1 MSKLIYCGIP
11 NIIIIDTDI
20 KTNSIDSISI
30 LKITDTSKSFNY
42 YKEMI
47 INSLEKELKELKNSK
62 NLNDEIISK
71 INWDKY
77 ENYDIG
83 DYVVIYDKNNEI
95 QDSYLLDENS
105 SVEIIEEV
113 NEKIENNEIEINIE
127 NDNENYNLNNDN
139 ENYNLNHLNNLNNEN
154 YNLNNL
160 NNEKGLKDN
169 LNNENSIVN
178 NQIINKLNDLIDKNK
193 NYYQDQ
199 LLDKLNNLIDQNK
212 NQYQES
218 NKLKEELIL
227 SKLQQVLDNQNKT
240 LKSQELG
247 VKGEEEI
254 FEIIKSS
261 FPDYENLLVS
271 KTSHISDIHSIDR
284 KNKLLYVYEI
294 KNKSY
299 ITSDDLTKFNKDL
312 QTVREKFVD
321 LKVIGIFISIHSP
334 IPRIGNL
341 SIKLDKCYLTKEY
354 VNAECIK
361 LIVNMYSNI
370 LSKTDKS
377 DIPKNKYII
386 PNEVYRLISELKS
399 QYSILNANKE
409 IYENQIKMNDK
420 STGFMHELLAK
431 TKIQLSF
438 IEFLNQEFESDINL
452 TNEVEKNNSKI
463 NKLEEERLEKYIK
476 STNKKL
482 IRKNK
487 LLELFPNIDWIK
499 TSTLNQIIDK
509 YTKDSNIN

>member
-1 MSKLIYCGIP
+1 MSKLIYYGIP

-30 LKITDTSKSFNY
+30 LKITDTSKSFKY
-42 YKEMI
+42 YKKLI
-47 INSLEKELKELKNSK
+47 INSLEKELKNSK

-83 DYVVIYDKNNEI
+83 DYVVIYDKNSSIEI
-95 QDSYLLDENS
+95 QDSYLLLDDNS
-105 SVEIIEEV
+105 SFEIIE
-113 NEKIENNEIEINIE
+113 NDNEIEINIE
-127 NDNENYNLNNDN
+127 NNNE
-139 ENYNLNHLNNLNNEN
+139 NNLN
-154 YNLNNL
+154 
-160 NNEKGLKDN
+160 K
-169 LNNENSIVN
+169 ENSIIN

-193 NYYQDQ
+193 NQYQDQ

-218 NKLKEELIL
+218 NKLKDELIL

-271 KTSHISDIHSIDR
+271 KISHISDIHSIDR

-321 LKVIGIFISIHSP
+321 LKAIGIFISIHSP

-438 IEFLNQEFESDINL
+438 IEFLNQEFESDLSL

-463 NKLEEERLEKYIK
+463 NKLEEERLENYIK
-476 STNKKL
+476 STNKKQ

-509 YTKDSNIN
+509 YTKDLNIN